1 MLGLLQTVGIIY
13 DIILNDGI
21 EFFLWSHFSKAQ
33 KLLGPAEAFYVNL
46 YPKTEKCM

>member
-13 DIILNDGI
+13 IILNDGI
-21 EFFLWSHFSKAQ
+21 EFFQGSHFSKAQ